1 MSNLKISVIT
11 ALFNR
16 EKTIARALTTVNN
29 QTYKNIEKVIIDG
42 ASTDSS
48 MNIVRPFISDSDIC
62 ISEKDEGL
70 YDALNKGVALAT
82 GDIIAFLHSDD
93 MYFDEFVLEEVAKVF
108 SKTNADIVYGDACF
122 FRKENVN
129 QSIRNYQSDEL
140 SKKNLAWGKMPAHT
154 AMFINKKV
162 YKKYGSFKNS
172 YQICADYEYLCRIA
186 NDMELKAIYLPQ
198 TLVKMQTGGISTGGI
213 KNTILLN
220 KEVLKAC
227 LDNNIE
233 TNMMM
238 ILSKYP
244 SKLLQFIKPRIK

>member
-1 MSNLKISVIT
+1 MKISVIT

-16 EKTIARALTTVNN
+16 EKTIARALTTINK

-48 MNIVRPFISDSDIC
+48 MNIIKPFLSDTDIFV
-62 ISEKDEGL
+62 SEKDEGL
-70 YDALNKGVALAT
+70 YDALNKGVTLAT

-93 MYFDEFVLEEVAKVF
+93 MYFDEFVLEKVASVF
-108 SKTNADIVYGDACF
+108 SKTNVDIVYGDACF

-129 QSIRNYQSDEL
+129 QSIRNYRSDEL

-162 YKKYGSFKNS
+162 YKKFGLFKND
-172 YQICADYEYLCRIA
+172 YQICGDYEFLCRIT
-186 NDMELKAIYLPQ
+186 NDPELKSIYLPL
-198 TLVKMQTGGISTGGI
+198 TLIKMQTGGISTGGI

-227 LDNNIE
+227 TDNSIK

-238 ILSKYP
+238 IMSKYP